1 MAQSP
6 YPNGGL
12 PAGARIDYC
21 PKAAQNGA
29 AYASVVVGVLWVAG
43 LAVPI
48 MISATSP
55 RGVEPPQLLETL
67 AELALWVGPLAI
79 IFGHIGL
86 YRAVRH
92 RELRG
97 SLGWAIVGLV
107 LGYLWLPAIF
117 FLTFAGLDLL
127 YWVTHLFG

>member
-1 MAQSP
+1 MAQSS

-12 PAGARIDYC
+12 PAGARIDYSPRC
-21 PKAAQNGA
+21 APNGA
-29 AYASVVVGVLWVAG
+29 AYAGVVFGVLWVAG
-43 LAVPI
+43 LVVPI

-55 RGVEPPQLLETL
+55 RGVELPQLLKNLT
-67 AELALWVGPLAI
+67 ELALWVGPLAI

-86 YRAVRH
+86 YQALRH

-97 SLGWAIVGLV
+97 SLGWAIAGLV

-127 YWVTHLFG
+127 YWVTHLFR